1 MQDSDPTPQ
10 NTDEGKDQ
18 ETTSFSQE
26 QVNEIV
32 SKRLAEANS
41 KAEKRLKDE
50 VSRALAE
57 AERQSKLSEAE
68 REKEFKAKQEAELNE
83 REKAITLR
91 ERRADAKDALLERN
105 IDAGL
110 VDFVV
115 DVDADKTN
123 QNIDKLEKAFNKAI
137 EAGIKAKLT
146 GSSPEDFGNG
156 AKESKPLKVSQN
168 GLRSF

>member
-1 MQDSDPTPQ
+1 MGVKQRNDMQDSDPTPQ

-50 VSRALAE
+50 VSKALAE

-68 REKEFKAKQEAELNE
+68 REKEFKAKQEADHLINTIVSCCLAAPW
-83 REKAITLR
+83 KQKTLPTYTSMR
-91 ERRADAKDALLERN
+91 KM
-105 IDAGL
+105 
-110 VDFVV
+110 
-115 DVDADKTN
+115 
-123 QNIDKLEKAFNKAI
+123 
-137 EAGIKAKLT
+137 
-146 GSSPEDFGNG
+146 
-156 AKESKPLKVSQN
+156 
-168 GLRSF
+168 